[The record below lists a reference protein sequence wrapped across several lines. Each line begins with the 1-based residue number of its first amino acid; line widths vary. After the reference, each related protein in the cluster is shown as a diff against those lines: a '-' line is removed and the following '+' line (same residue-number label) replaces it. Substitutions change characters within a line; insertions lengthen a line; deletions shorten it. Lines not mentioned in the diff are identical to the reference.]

1 MSDWE
6 TVIGLEVHVQLASE
20 TKIFCSCPVGWGGEP
35 NTRVCPVC
43 LGLPG
48 VLPVFNEKVLELAIA
63 AALSLGCSVGGVSAF
78 ARKNYYY
85 PDLPKNFQISQFDRP
100 IGRSGQ
106 LEFPTGEGVKKA
118 GITRAH
124 LEEDA
129 GKLVHFAEQ
138 GFSGVDYNRTG
149 VPLLEIVSEPDL
161 RSPQEAYD
169 YLKALKAVLRYAG
182 VSECD
187 MEKGSFR
194 CDANVSIRP
203 AGDPKLG
210 VKVEIKNLNSFR
222 GVERALA
229 YEAERQRKALER
241 GERIVQETRLY
252 DAGSQQT
259 FSMRTK
265 EEAHDYRY
273 FPEPDLVPL
282 VLEKERVEAIRRSL
296 PESPAA
302 LKKRFMGHEDGYGI
316 DGYDAGV
323 LTSEPEMAKY
333 YEKTCALY
341 KGRNYKM
348 ICNWITVEL
357 RALLNEENI
366 PIEYSPVI
374 PEQIAMLVE
383 MIENNTI
390 SGKIG
395 KVLLKSVFDL
405 AKDFVKERLKEGEEL
420 RQEIQEAIRRNI
432 MKQEDLSTLVK
443 KKGFEQI
450 SNSSEIE
457 AIVDRAIAAH
467 PGPVA
472 EFKAGKGKA
481 LGFLVGQ
488 VLKET
493 EGKGNPRL
501 INELL
506 RKKLGA

>member
-6 TVIGLEVHVQLASE
+6 TVIGLEVHVQLASR

-48 VLPVFNEKVLELAIA
+48 VLPVFNGKVLELAIA
-63 AALSLGCSVGGVSAF
+63 AALSLGCSVGGVSTF

-106 LEFPTGEGVKKA
+106 LEFSTGEGVKKA

-129 GKLVHFAEQ
+129 GKLVHFADQ

-169 YLKALKAVLRYAG
+169 YLKALKSVLRYAG

-222 GVERALA
+222 GVERALS
-229 YEAERQRKALER
+229 YEVERQRKALEQ

-252 DAGSQQT
+252 DAESQQT

-282 VLEKERVEAIRRSL
+282 VLDQVRVEAIRRSL

-302 LKKRFMGHEDGYGI
+302 RLARFRKDYGLSE
-316 DGYDAGV
+316 YDAGV
-323 LTSEPEMAKY
+323 LTAEKGLGDY
-333 YEKTCALY
+333 YEAAVRDQPNHKAVA
-341 KGRNYKM
+341 
-348 ICNWITVEL
+348 NWIMAEL
-357 RALLNEENI
+357 LGKLNAAGLEI
-366 PIEYSPVI
+366 DASPVS
-374 PEQIAMLVE
+374 AARLAGLVRL
-383 MIENNTI
+383 IDAGTI
-390 SGKIG
+390 SGKMA
-395 KVLLKSVFDL
+395 KEVF
-405 AKDFVKERLKEGEEL
+405 AEMFAEG
-420 RQEIQEAIRRNI
+420 RDPAEIVRE
-432 MKQEDLSTLVK
+432 
-443 KKGFEQI
+443 KGMAQI
-450 SNSSEIE
+450 SDAGALET
-457 AIVDRAIAAH
+457 IVDRAIAAH

-506 RKKLGA
+506 RKKLGSP